1 MSVNDLI
8 KEGVSLFKSNNFD
21 QAIAKFNQA
30 LDEIENK
37 NSQLE
42 EQNNIQ
48 FWLGR
53 CYLEQAL
60 KVRDITEAKGLFA
73 QAIEH
78 HREQLKLAKQLT
90 DEQTSIQE
98 QNNAQF
104 WLGHCYLEQALKVR
118 DITEAKGLFAQ
129 AIEHHREQLKL
140 AKQLT
145 DEQTSIQEQIYAQS
159 WLGGCYL
166 EQAIKDNS
174 QTETL
179 IKDAKGYFLGSL
191 ELLPQLDDEKKN
203 IKLRKEFATI

>member
-1 MSVNDLI
+1 MH
-8 KEGVSLFKSNNFD
+8 
-21 QAIAKFNQA
+21 
-30 LDEIENK
+30 
-37 NSQLE
+37 
-42 EQNNIQ
+42 
-48 FWLGR
+48 GR
-53 CYLEQAL
+53 CYLELAR
-60 KVRDITEAKGLFA
+60 KVGDITEAEGLFA
-73 QAIEH
+73 QAIKH
-78 HREQLKLAKQLT
+78 HQ
-90 DEQTSIQE
+90 
-98 QNNAQF
+98 
-104 WLGHCYLEQALKVR
+104 
-118 DITEAKGLFAQ
+118 
-129 AIEHHREQLKL
+129 EQLKL